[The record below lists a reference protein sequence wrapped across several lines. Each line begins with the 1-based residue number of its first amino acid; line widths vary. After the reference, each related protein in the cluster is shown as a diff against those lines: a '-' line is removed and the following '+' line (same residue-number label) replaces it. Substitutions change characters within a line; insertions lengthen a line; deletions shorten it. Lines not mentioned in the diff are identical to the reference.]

1 MANTDAELESIGRY
15 ALAKGYGRVLLV
27 TSGYH
32 ARRASLIWRI
42 RFGSSPTTVIRLL
55 ASELANQEGVER
67 GSWWRSPLGW
77 ELEMHEYLGLTWL
90 VLRHPLSRR

>member
-1 MANTDAELESIGRY
+1 VANTDAELESIGRY